1 MTAFSVVIEVDFTNT
16 ATWVDITNYVL
27 VEEGIK
33 ITRGR
38 GDEQDVVQAGTLSLT
53 LLNNDGRFT
62 PGLAS
67 GAYYPNIKKG
77 RRIRVRVVV
86 SAVSYTRFDGYVNE
100 WPVEWEGGTAKSTV
114 SITATDLFKRLG
126 LLAPMRS
133 LLEEEMLYLAPD
145 AYYTLG
151 ESSGA
156 TSAGD
161 TSGVGQSSMGV
172 YQVAGAAGTVTFGD
186 GEGPG
191 TDDLPA
197 AVFTPF
203 SATQGKG
210 LRADLDAPAPTGL
223 VVAAWLNTETG
234 GRDFLQVANRF
245 GGLGGASVVMNADT
259 DGSLRVTV
267 FDGDDLAS
275 GDFGAILA
283 STLAD
288 GKNHFVAVQVKDDG
302 GIFINIDGVDA
313 VSGLSYG
320 SLVRVDVYDRLAAGG
335 FYNPATAASNLFDG
349 TLSHIWFKRATA
361 MPDWSYVWSAGN
373 GQTESTQN
381 RFIRLYGLLGLNGS
395 ALGSTSTQI
404 DPQVAGGKAP
414 IEALRD
420 VAAVEGG
427 LVYASRSTNA
437 VVFECR
443 NYRYNKASSITL
455 TDDDVM
461 GDLRWSDDDQ
471 PLMND
476 VTNKRDSGADQ
487 RSTNAASIA
496 TYGIYAGGSSQ
507 AWASDYDAM
516 ADAQWLVANGAD
528 PPPRITQLTVLAN
541 SISAHTGVLGLE
553 ISDVVTLS
561 GLPSNSPAASTR
573 LHIEGYSETIE
584 VNYHLISY
592 NTSPAAIN
600 DVWQLGAAG
609 YSELGLT
616 TRLGL

>member
-1 MTAFSVVIEVDFTNT
+1 MTTFSVVVEVDFTGT
-16 ATWVDITNYVL
+16 GTWVDISSYVR
-27 VEEGIK
+27 VSDGIK

-38 GDEQDVVQAGTLSLT
+38 GDEHDEIQPGTLSLS
-53 LLNNDGRFT
+53 LNNDGRFT
-62 PGLAS
+62 PGLAT
-67 GAYYPNIKKG
+67 GAYYPNVKKG

-100 WPVEWEGGTAKSTV
+100 WPVEWESGQALSIV

-151 ESSGA
+151 EESGA

-161 TSGVGQSSMGV
+161 TSGVGQSSMTV

-191 TDDLPA
+191 TDNLPA

-210 LRADLDAPAPTGL
+210 LRADLDAPAPGGL
-223 VVAAWLNTETG
+223 VVAGWLNTETG

-245 GGLGGASVVMNADT
+245 GGLGGASIVLNVDT
-259 DGSLRVTV
+259 DGTLRVSA
-267 FDGDDLAS
+267 FDGDDVLS
-275 GDFGAILA
+275 GDFGSILA

-288 GKNHFVAVQVKDDG
+288 GGNHFVAVLVKNDG
-302 GIFINIDGVDA
+302 GVFINIDGVDGA
-313 VSGLSYG
+313 SGLAYG
-320 SLVRVDVYDRLAAGG
+320 ALARPDVYDRLAAGG

-349 TLSHIWFKRATA
+349 TLSHIWWKRTAT
-361 MPDWSYVWSAGN
+361 MPDWSDVWAAGN
-373 GQTESTQN
+373 GETTTTST
-381 RFIRLYGLLGLNGS
+381 RFSRLVTLLGLTGS
-395 ALGSTSTQI
+395 VLGSTTTQI
-404 DPQVAGGKAP
+404 DPQAAGGKAP
-414 IEALRD
+414 VEALRD

-427 LVYASRSTNA
+427 LVYASRSA
-437 VVFECR
+437 AEVVFECR
-443 NYRYNKASSITL
+443 NYRYDKASSLTL
-455 TDDDVM
+455 TDDDVQ

-471 PLMND
+471 PLLND

-487 RSTNAASIA
+487 RVTDADSIED
-496 TYGIYAGGSSQ
+496 YGIYAGGSSQ
-507 AWASDYDAM
+507 AWASDYDAL
-516 ADAQWLVANGAD
+516 AAAQWLVANGAD
-528 PPPRITQLTVLAN
+528 PPPRITQMTVVAN
-541 SISAHTGVLGLE
+541 SISSHTSVLGLE

-573 LHIEGYSETIE
+573 LHVEGYSETIE
-584 VNYHLISY
+584 VNYHSITF
-592 NTSPAAIN
+592 NTSPAEIN
-600 DVWQLGAAG
+600 DVWQLGVAG
-609 YSELGLT
+609 HSELGLT
-616 TRLGL
+616 TRLAL